1 MMELFGRTTTTNQTL
16 RGDKDYRVTRP
27 KPSKGIKPKDLI
39 GIPWRVAFAL
49 QADGW
54 YLRQDIIWHKPNP
67 MPESVKD
74 RCTKAHEYIFLLSK
88 NAKYYFDNESIKED
102 AKFPDGPDSA
112 EAHTLQPFRLI

>member
-1 MMELFGRTTTTNQTL
+1 M
-16 RGDKDYRVTRP
+16 TRP
-27 KPSKGIKPKDLI
+27 KPSKGIKPKDLV

-49 QADGW
+49 QQDGW

-88 NAKYYFDNESIKED
+88 SPKYYFDNEAIKED
-102 AKFPDGPDSA
+102 AKFPDGPNAADA
-112 EAHTLQPFRLI
+112 IRKGVGDPKLPENFLVPPLMLLIA